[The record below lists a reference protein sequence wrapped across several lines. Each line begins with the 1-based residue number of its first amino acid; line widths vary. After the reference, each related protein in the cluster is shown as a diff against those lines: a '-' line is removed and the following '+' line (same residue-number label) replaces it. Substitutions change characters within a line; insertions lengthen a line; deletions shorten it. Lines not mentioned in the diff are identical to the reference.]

1 MNYYNEIKTQLINNE
16 VYKRV
21 KDYSKN
27 RSDLMTYYNVGKLL
41 IEAQGGEQ
49 RAKYGDNLIKEY
61 SIRLTRELNT
71 NKYNCRNLM
80 NMRKFYLLF
89 RDENV
94 NALRSQLTWTH
105 YRILLSIN
113 DIDEIK
119 YYIRCI
125 ESNNIST
132 RELQGKIKSKE
143 YERLPI
149 STRNK
154 LISKT
159 TLEVQDLIKDPIIIK
174 NTTNTESISEKA
186 LKQLILED
194 ISSFLKEL
202 GNGFSYIDQ
211 EYKIK
216 IGDTYNYIDLI
227 LFNYI
232 YNCFVVVELKVTELK
247 KEHIGQIQVYMN
259 YVDKNLRTIHQDKT
273 IGIIISK
280 KNNQYIIEYCS
291 DPRIY
296 IREYILKV

>member
-61 SIRLTRELNT
+61 SIKLTKELNK
-71 NKYNCRNLM
+71 KYEATALKRMRQFYLIIQKGAPLVHQLSWSHYIELLPLKNIIEINYYINQAVQNNWSKRNL
-80 NMRKFYLLF
+80 RERIKF
-89 RDENV
+89 
-94 NALRSQLTWTH
+94 
-105 YRILLSIN
+105 
-113 DIDEIK
+113 
-119 YYIRCI
+119 
-125 ESNNIST
+125 
-132 RELQGKIKSKE
+132 KE
-143 YERLPI
+143 YERLPEE
-149 STRNK
+149 TKNK
-154 LISKT
+154 LIKKE
-159 TLEVQDLIKDPIIIK
+159 TLEVQDLVKDPIIIK
-174 NTTNTESISEKA
+174 NTSNIEIISEKV
-186 LKQLILED
+186 LKQFILED

-211 EYKIK
+211 DYKIK

-296 IREYILKV
+296 IREYKVKR